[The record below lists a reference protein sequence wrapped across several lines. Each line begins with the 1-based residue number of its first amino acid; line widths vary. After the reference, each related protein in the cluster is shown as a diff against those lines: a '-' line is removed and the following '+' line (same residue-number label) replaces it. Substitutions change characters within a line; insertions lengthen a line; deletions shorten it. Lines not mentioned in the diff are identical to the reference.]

1 MPRAAEHVVLF
12 YEHDDECL
20 GRATAFVREGRSR
33 GERVLLLTSPDRW
46 RLIRDRLAGEG
57 DDIDA
62 AVRSREIVIVDAA
75 TLAERVMGASHV
87 DRDVARELLAHAAGD
102 GDQPFRVFG
111 DLVSLLASRGRSD
124 AAIEFE
130 ALGHEL
136 AHVAGSPVLCAY
148 DLRHLGDDTGTRSR
162 IRRVHDRVVDVTRA
176 ATDGRLVLVA
186 DDFADTRDL
195 YRDILELEGFTV
207 VTAED
212 GVEALDVAR
221 RDRPAIVVL
230 DIRMP
235 RLSGLD
241 AMRALKADRAMAG
254 APIVA
259 LTAHAFP
266 ADQAMLL
273 DEGFDAVLAKPCLPD
288 DLVATI
294 ASLLPPSATQ

>member
-1 MPRAAEHVVLF
+1 MPRTAEHLVLF

-20 GRATAFVREGRSR
+20 GKATAFVREGRSR

-46 RLIRDRLAGEG
+46 RLVRERLAGDG
-57 DDIDA
+57 HDVDG
-62 AVRSREIVIVDAA
+62 AVRTREIVVVDAA
-75 TLAERVMGASHV
+75 TLAERVTGADHV
-87 DRDVARELLAHAAGD
+87 DRGLARELLRHAAGD
-102 GDQPFRVFG
+102 TGRPFRVFG
-111 DLVSLLASRGRSD
+111 DLVSLLAARGRID

-136 AHVAGSPVLCAY
+136 AHEAGSPVLCAY
-148 DLRHLGDDTGTRSR
+148 DLRHLDAGAGVSR
-162 IRRVHDRVVDVTRA
+162 IREVHDRVVSA
-176 ATDGRLVLVA
+176 ARTAACGRLVLVA

-212 GVEALDVAR
+212 GVEALEVAR

-241 AMRALKADRAMAG
+241 AMRALKADRVLAA
-254 APIVA
+254 APVVA

-273 DEGFDAVLAKPCLPD
+273 DAGFDAVLAKPCLPD
-288 DLVATI
+288 ELVETI
-294 ASLLPPSATQ
+294 ASLLPPGAAQ